1 MRIYA
6 DYAEQYS
13 EAGFSPIPAEGK
25 RVLIAGYHGR
35 EAPLVS
41 RDKLS
46 RWRNKYPDSNI
57 AARLP
62 RDVIGIDVDAYGAK
76 HGDRTLEKLEDE
88 LGLLPATLVST
99 ARHDLVSGIRLYRI
113 PERYWSVIW
122 PGKAGPGIDIIW
134 HGNRYMIVWP
144 SVHPDTNGVYL
155 WYDQNDNG
163 DFVTRADGI
172 PDFDDLPDFPRSWCD
187 YFARIAHDAELA
199 DVSDTEQWVA
209 DNGAGPMCDY
219 MEEISGSVE
228 LADNAHDNTRDGL
241 IAICRE
247 MARGHTGGAEAVT
260 LLRGEFIREIAGRSS
275 SRRRTATSEWNRLLD
290 GAVRRAATLMKD
302 GRPSVDPCITDYV
315 PRDTFPTRETRDII
329 LWADDVEE
337 TRVDWLQKPL
347 LPFGSVVITD
357 GDPGQGK
364 TLITQNAVAK
374 ATRGEPLFP
383 FGDHCGRAINCGI
396 IGAEDDLNSVVI
408 GRLRAA
414 GWQRGERNV
423 AFLKLKRR
431 KGKIEQLTFP
441 EGTERVRQFI
451 MTGSLELVVVDPV
464 TSFLGENVRSH
475 VDASVRA
482 ALGPLLQIAQ
492 DTGCCIWLIRHLNK
506 DGSMKAIYRGGG
518 SIAFSALARSGMITG
533 RIPDDSGWY
542 GMAHV
547 KCNHGR
553 RMETTLAY
561 SIEEWPENPDIPI
574 IVWHGEADVSAD
586 ELVSGPR
593 KKPGPAADMQ
603 DEVES
608 VLKEMFEERDTWPAK
623 EAFAEIR
630 AAGCPGSAAVVGK
643 ARAKLGI
650 RTGNQFGEDGR
661 IQGWVWTTETRK
673 LRGMR

>member
-1 MRIYA
+1 MRPYA
-6 DYAEQYS
+6 DFAADYL

-25 RVLIAGYHGR
+25 RALIAGYHGR

-41 RDKLS
+41 HDKLGK
-46 RWRNKYPDSNI
+46 WRKSYPGHNI

-62 RDVIGIDVDAYGAK
+62 RDIIGVDVDAYGAK
-76 HGDRTLEKLEDE
+76 RGDQTLDKLEDE
-88 LGLLPATLVST
+88 LGVLPATLVST
-99 ARHDLVSGIRLYRI
+99 ARHDLVSGIRLFRL

-122 PGKAGPGIDIIW
+122 PGKAGPGIDLIW

-144 SVHPDTNGVYL
+144 SVHPDTNGLYL
-155 WYDQNDNG
+155 WYDQDEAG
-163 DFVTRADGI
+163 EFVTRADGT
-172 PDFDDLPDFPRSWCD
+172 PDFAELPDFPRNWCD
-187 YFARIAHDAELA
+187 HFARVAQEDELA
-199 DVSDTEQWVA
+199 DVSDTAQWIN
-209 DNGAGPMCDY
+209 DNGSGAMCEL
-219 MEEISGSVE
+219 MEQVACVDLSE
-228 LADNAHDNTRDGL
+228 NAHDSARDGL
-241 IAICRE
+241 LAICRE
-247 MARGHTGGAEAVT
+247 IARGHPGGSEAVT
-260 LLRGEFIREIAGRSS
+260 LVRGDFIREMGGRSA

-302 GRPSVDPCITDYV
+302 GRPSADPCRELDGMHDARPI
-315 PRDTFPTRETRDII
+315 RDARD
-329 LWADDVEE
+329 LVMWADDVEE
-337 TRVDWLQKPL
+337 TCVDWLQKPL

-364 TLITQNAVAK
+364 TLITQNGVAK
-374 ATRGEPLFP
+374 ATLGEPLFP
-383 FGDHCGRAINCGI
+383 YGEHCGRAIKCGI

-414 GWQRGERNV
+414 GWQRGGHNV

-451 MTGSLELVVVDPV
+451 VAGGLELVVVDPV

-482 ALGPLLQIAQ
+482 ALGPLVQIAQ

-506 DGSMKAIYRGGG
+506 NGQMGAIYRGGG
-518 SIAFSALARSGMITG
+518 SIAFSALARSGLITG

-542 GMAHV
+542 GIAHV
-547 KCNHGR
+547 KVNHGR
-553 RMETTLAY
+553 RMEPTLAY
-561 SIEEWPENPDIPI
+561 SIEEWSEDTDIPI
-574 IVWHGEADVSAD
+574 IVWHGEVDISAD

-603 DEVES
+603 AEVES
-608 VLKEMFEERDTWPAK
+608 VLRAMFEENDTWSAK
-623 EAFAEIR
+623 DAMAELR
-630 AAGCPGSAAVVGK
+630 AAGCSTSASLLGK
-643 ARAKLGI
+643 AKSNLGI
-650 RTGNQFGEDGR
+650 RSGNQFGSDGR